1 MFKKYMRILLFAI
14 FILAILIPIP
24 FFDNPQEEGIQIENS
39 YQSWSTKQINS
50 LVQNHTLIK
59 YGTKDAET
67 ALNRSYLSI
76 YIEWWY
82 HNIGY
87 HITKPFCFIE
97 TINKINL
104 RCKDV
109 NLEHHK

>member
-1 MFKKYMRILLFAI
+1 MKKYIQILLI
-14 FILAILIPIP
+14 ILIFTIVIPI
-24 FFDNPQEEGIQIENS
+24 FAFDNPEEEGIQIENS
-39 YQSWSTKQINS
+39 YQIWSTAQINS
-50 LVQNHTLIK
+50 LVQQKTLVK
-59 YGTKDAET
+59 YGTKDVKT

-87 HITKPFCFIE
+87 YITKPFCFIE
-97 TINKINL
+97 TINKINS

-109 NLEHHK
+109 NLEQF

>member
-24 FFDNPQEEGIQIENS
+24 FFDNPQEEGIQIEDS
-39 YQSWSTKQINS
+39 YQIWSTKQINS
-50 LVQNHTLIK
+50 LVQQKTLNK
-59 YGTKDAET
+59 YGIENAET

-87 HITKPFCFIE
+87 YITKPFCFIE
-97 TINKINL
+97 SINKTNL

-109 NLEHHK
+109 NLERHK

>member
-1 MFKKYMRILLFAI
+1 MKKYIQLLLII
-14 FILAILIPIP
+14 FILAIIIPVSV
-24 FFDNPQEEGIQIENS
+24 FDNPQEEGIQIEDS
-39 YQSWSTKQINS
+39 YQVWSPTQINS
-50 LVQNHTLIK
+50 LVQQKTLVK
-59 YGTKDAET
+59 YGTEDVKT
-67 ALNRSYLSI
+67 ALNRGHLSI

-87 HITKPFCFIE
+87 YITKSFCFIE

-109 NLEHHK
+109 NLEQY